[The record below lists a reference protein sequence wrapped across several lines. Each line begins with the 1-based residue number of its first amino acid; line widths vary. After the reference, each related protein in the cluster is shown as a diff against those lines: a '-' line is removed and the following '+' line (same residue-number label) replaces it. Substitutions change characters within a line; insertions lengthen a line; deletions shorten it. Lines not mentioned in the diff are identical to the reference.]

1 VCICGGGGGGG
12 LRPLGGLHS
21 LFGLWCGERFLLRII
36 LCERGISWRVG
47 VACVERMGKRWT
59 IYSYIVLRLLVCR
72 ILFSGLL
79 GWFGSYLGTFFF
91 AWQNWFGRHS
101 SSIWNMF
108 PACLLWI
115 LWTER
120 NRLIFE
126 DCESFEG
133 KLLENFVTAWFQ
145 WSRAWGFTSSTSLV
159 CFIKDL
165 GFTFV
170 STSL

>member
-1 VCICGGGGGGG
+1 VCICGGGG

-79 GWFGSYLGTFFF
+79 GWFGSYLGTFFLL
-91 AWQNWFGRHS
+91 GR
-101 SSIWNMF
+101 IGLGDI
-108 PACLLWI
+108 LL
-115 LWTER
+115 LSGT
-120 NRLIFE
+120 
-126 DCESFEG
+126 CSP
-133 KLLENFVTAWFQ
+133 
-145 WSRAWGFTSSTSLV
+145 LV
-159 CFIKDL
+159 CYGFFGPNAIDLSLRIVRALRANCLRILLLL
-165 GFTFV
+165 GFSGLELGV
-170 STSL
+170 SHLLLLLFALLKI